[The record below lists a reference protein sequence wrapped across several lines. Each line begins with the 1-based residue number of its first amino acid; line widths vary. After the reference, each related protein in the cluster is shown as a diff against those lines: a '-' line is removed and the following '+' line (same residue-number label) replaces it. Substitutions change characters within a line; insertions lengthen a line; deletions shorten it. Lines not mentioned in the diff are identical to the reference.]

1 MAGIAAGIGPAMA
14 EAPAALDQDNFGTR
28 RRKSQDMQG

>member
-1 MAGIAAGIGPAMA
+1 MA